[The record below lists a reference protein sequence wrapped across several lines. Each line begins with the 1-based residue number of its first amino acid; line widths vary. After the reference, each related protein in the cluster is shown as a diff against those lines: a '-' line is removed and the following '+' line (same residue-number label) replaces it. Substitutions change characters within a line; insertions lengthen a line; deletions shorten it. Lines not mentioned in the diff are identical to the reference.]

1 MFDCLMDLKRVWSCE
16 GKVFSIHD
24 KPFLTL
30 LQPGCCEECV
40 HKLLKDMENRW
51 EISTTIP
58 AIEMWLEILGEEERK
73 RRRKRRK
80 RGQEEH
86 TCCSL

>member
-1 MFDCLMDLKRVWSCE
+1 MFDCLMDLKRVWSSE

-40 HKLLKDMENRW
+40 HKLFKDIENEQ

-58 AIEMWLEILGEEERK
+58 AIEIWLKILREEER
-73 RRRKRRK
+73 RRR
-80 RGQEEH
+80 GQKEH